1 MSQGEQGEFNI
12 LETSGG
18 LLVGEEWEK
27 TCTHGDTNHAI
38 LLMQLSGLISHLK
51 TSQWSS
57 QWFFFPLCSLPP
69 VHFPCLL
76 FSTVTFTAVFFGS
89 VFSSWCVLFAIIKDL
104 LRHEVC
110 TADSKHFRAAFYG
123 AECLQMWFYS
133 TWVQLTQPDRLSGRD
148 IMISNYVRTKFSYYR
163 SWTLKQHQ
171 QLD

>member
-1 MSQGEQGEFNI
+1 MRKDLYPWRYQPCYPSNATQ
-12 LETSGG
+12 
-18 LLVGEEWEK
+18 W
-27 TCTHGDTNHAI
+27 TNKSFENLAVKF
-38 LLMQLSGLISHLK
+38 SVV
-51 TSQWSS
+51 
-57 QWFFFPLCSLPP
+57 FFPLCSLPP

-76 FSTVTFTAVFFGS
+76 FSTVTFTAVFFGF
-89 VFSSWCVLFAIIKDL
+89 VFSSCCVLFAIVKDL